1 MRRAGCIGMF
11 RVHCR
16 AIKGTDTISKC
27 SPEYGTDRATYCGS
41 DNIAHDGTDKD
52 ADFLAKPSAEWCA
65 HVEAFA
71 RSQYTTNEGVP
82 ISYMMSRT
90 ALSSLLT
97 II

>member
-1 MRRAGCIGMF
+1 MF

-16 AIKGTDTISKC
+16 AIKGTDTLSKC

-52 ADFLAKPSAEWCA
+52 ADFLAKSNAKRYA

>member
-1 MRRAGCIGMF
+1 MF

-52 ADFLAKPSAEWCA
+52 ADFLAKSNAKRYA

-71 RSQYTTNEGVP
+71 RSQYTTNKGVL
-82 ISYMMSRT
+82 IAFMMPYPAS
-90 ALSSLLT
+90 SSLLT
-97 II
+97 IL